1 MDRVAHRRP
10 GATLLSAVAVLLA
23 GTLAGCTATASPGG
37 GPDPA
42 GGSPPG
48 GTEESGYLAEPI
60 SPFADDWAIT
70 GLEPGLRAALHAAA
84 EDAAADGV
92 ELVVT
97 SGRRSAGY
105 QQELLDHAIRE
116 YGSEEEA
123 RRWVSTPELSR
134 HVTGEAVDIGYTDG
148 ADWMVR
154 NGARYGLCQTYA
166 NEMWHFERVVA
177 PGEVCPAARPDA
189 SAG

>member
-1 MDRVAHRRP
+1 MDRVTHRRP
-10 GATLLSAVAVLLA
+10 GAALLGMVAVLLA

-42 GGSPPG
+42 GGPPG
-48 GTEESGYLAEPI
+48 GSQDSGFLSAPI

-97 SGRRSAGY
+97 SGRRSASY
-105 QQELLDHAIRE
+105 QRELLDNAIRV

-166 NEMWHFERVVA
+166 NEMWHFELVVG
-177 PGEVCPAARPDA
+177 PGEVCPTARPDA